1 MTQPE
6 ILNTVFPEGVMS
18 LQQAD
23 PELYDII
30 KDEKSRQRYDSCG
43 LPVLW
48 LQMAAWDWWFDSVIS
63 VRVDMGLSSLLRRIS
78 PVYL

>member
-6 ILNTVFPEGVMS
+6 ILNNVFPEGVMS

-30 KDEKSRQRYDSCG
+30 KEEKSRQR
-43 LPVLW
+43 
-48 LQMAAWDWWFDSVIS
+48 
-63 VRVDMGLSSLLRRIS
+63 
-78 PVYL
+78 